1 MIFYIFKKYFY
12 PHQNPIKLK
21 LILRNLYIQ
30 GAIRLKT
37 LPFFSQNLQQIRLE
51 FYVLLSLLHLL
62 PLWLASFNLVD
73 YMNVA
78 GKYVT

>member
-1 MIFYIFKKYFY
+1 M
-12 PHQNPIKLK
+12 
-21 LILRNLYIQ
+21 
-30 GAIRLKT
+30 

-62 PLWLASFNLVD
+62 PLGLASFNLVD
-73 YMNVA
+73 YMDVA